1 MKSFTTPALAFVA
14 CAWMAPALQAA
25 EEHMASMHD
34 MHAMDS
40 GHAMPPMANG
50 HDMQT
55 MPMAKTAQAEGVI
68 RKVDKV
74 AGKLTIKHGPLE
86 SLNMPPM
93 TMVYRVQDTAMLER
107 IKEGDKVRFLLEN
120 RNGTLVVTQVEPA
133 TP

>member
-1 MKSFTTPALAFVA
+1 MKSFTTPALVFVA

-40 GHAMPPMANG
+40 GHAMQPMAGPMANA
-50 HDMQT
+50 QL
-55 MPMAKTAQAEGVI
+55 AKGVI
-68 RKVDKV
+68 RKVDKS

-93 TMVYRVQDTAMLER
+93 TMIYRVQDQAMLER
-107 IKEGDKVRFLLEN
+107 VKEGDKVRFLPEKLNGVLTVVQLEP
-120 RNGTLVVTQVEPA
+120 VAP
-133 TP
+133 